1 MLYLVRKLEESI
13 IVNNEIEIKVVEIK
27 KNSVKLGISFPSH
40 CTVLRKELHD
50 KISAENLK
58 ATQSIG
64 ILDGITSEID
74 SPNKEAKD

>member
-27 KNSVKLGISFPSH
+27 KNSVKLGISFPSN
-40 CTVLRKELHD
+40 CSVLRKELYD

-58 ATQSIG
+58 ASQSIG
-64 ILDGITSEID
+64 ILEEIKSDTTTSKTDQE
-74 SPNKEAKD
+74 